1 MRSSASSEPALQTP
15 YAAGLT
21 TFAFIQSRQGICALS
36 NLCVQ
41 HKTTYSRLTGDGA
54 QSGNPAVAKIAQSAK
69 SAPTPAGDGI
79 MPLYAKDTVW
89 NAPGALAAR
98 RGRAAIHCP
107 LRQHTDG
114 KWLQVS
120 EIWNN
125 DPPRCK

>member
-41 HKTTYSRLTGDGA
+41 HRATYSRLTGDGA

-69 SAPTPAGDGI
+69 Y
-79 MPLYAKDTVW
+79 PLQ
-89 NAPGALAAR
+89 L
-98 RGRAAIHCP
+98 RAA
-107 LRQHTDG
+107 TES
-114 KWLQVS
+114 WLFTRRTRPGTLLGAAGAS
-120 EIWNN
+120 
-125 DPPRCK
+125 